1 MKIAIFGTGGV
12 GGYFGARL
20 AQAGEDVHFVA
31 RGRHLDAI
39 RNAGLRI
46 ESPLGDAA
54 VGPAQAT
61 DDPAR
66 IGPAD
71 VAMVAVKLY
80 DTDDAARA
88 MAPLVGPETMVVS
101 FQNGVTSGDVFARA
115 FGGDRVI
122 GGTTSIAAVIKEPG
136 VIAHTGTMATIA
148 FGEWDGGPT
157 PRTRA
162 LLEAFEKADVDVTL
176 AEDINAV
183 IWSKFVFLAAFSG
196 ITSMFRLPMG
206 PVLEDAEKRA
216 MFQGALEETFA
227 VAAAKGIG
235 LADDLVAKRME
246 FSAGLPAEMYSS
258 MYHDL
263 MAGKRLEL
271 PWLSGAVV
279 GMGRELGIETP
290 NHEAFVDAL
299 AAHIEG
305 APAKQAGPGD

>member
-20 AQAGEDVHFVA
+20 AQVGEEVHFVA
-31 RGRHLDAI
+31 RGRHLEAI
-39 RNAGLRI
+39 RSTGLRI

-54 VGPAQAT
+54 VHPAKAA
-61 DDPAR
+61 DDPAQ

-80 DTDDAARA
+80 DTEDVARA

-101 FQNGVTSGDVFARA
+101 FQNGVTSGDVFSRA
-115 FGGDRVI
+115 FGQDRVI
-122 GGTTSIAAVIKEPG
+122 GGSTSIAAVIKEPG
-136 VIAHTGTMATIA
+136 VILQTGTMATIA
-148 FGEWDGGPT
+148 FGEWDGQPT

-162 LLEAFEKADVDVTL
+162 LLDAFERAGVDATL
-176 AEDINAV
+176 AQDINVV
-183 IWSKFVFLAAFSG
+183 IWSKFIFLAAFSG

-206 PVLEDAEKRA
+206 PILEDAEKRA
-216 MFQGALEETFA
+216 MFRGAMEETFA
-227 VAAAKGIG
+227 VAAAKGVG
-235 LADDLVAKRME
+235 VPDDLVHKRME
-246 FSAGLPAEMYSS
+246 FAAGLPAEMYSS

-279 GMGRELGIETP
+279 DMGRELGVETP
-290 NHEAFVDAL
+290 NHKAFVDAL
-299 AAHIEG
+299 AADLEG
-305 APAKQAGPGD
+305 TPAK

>member
-54 VGPAQAT
+54 VDPAQAT

-88 MAPLVGPETMVVS
+88 MAPLVGPQTMVVS
-101 FQNGVTSGDVFARA
+101 FQNGVTSGDVFSQA

-122 GGTTSIAAVIKEPG
+122 GGSTSIAAVIKEPG

-148 FGEWDGGPT
+148 FGEWDGRPT

-162 LLEAFEKADVDVTL
+162 LLEAFEKADVDATL

-183 IWSKFVFLAAFSG
+183 IWSKFVFLAAFSS

-206 PVLEDAEKRA
+206 PILEDPEKRA

-227 VAAAKGIG
+227 VATAKGVG

-246 FSAGLPAEMYSS
+246 FSAGLPAKMYSS

-290 NHEAFVDAL
+290 NHKAFAEAL

-305 APAKQAGPGD
+305 APAK